1 MAPRE
6 SAGSGDVEGGRSWKT
21 CCGAAYSE
29 GGSSRRQRAPLAE
42 APVAAEGSWVALVD
56 QNDPFR
62 PRVVCDV
69 MAMPAREA
77 ERFPRR

>member
-1 MAPRE
+1 
-6 SAGSGDVEGGRSWKT
+6 V
-21 CCGAAYSE
+21 
-29 GGSSRRQRAPLAE
+29 
-42 APVAAEGSWVALVD
+42 PVAAEGSWVALVD
-56 QNDPFR
+56 QIDPFR